1 MRRIQVDLSGV
12 DATLD
17 RSAARRLADVWD
29 GPVQEFPSFGQEPP
43 DPVVE
48 PSPLW
53 PRIRAS
59 LVLLAAIAGV
69 MSFQLHDFGRHS
81 EHAGMFRGS
90 LRGAGAFARHG
101 SAGDVQMK
109 IQTTA
114 SVAAFVVA
122 AASAQAQQAVQWRV
136 EDGGNGHW
144 YALGSPAA
152 NWHDAA
158 AHAVQMGGHL
168 ATLPSADETAFAA
181 GVAANENVA
190 YIGAAQASGSAEPF
204 GGWRWITGEPWSFE
218 SWHFNMDDAPC
229 GSSNGD
235 GEQQFLW
242 MHNSVRQWDDV
253 NDRDIPGCPLE
264 QKRGIIEWSAD
275 CNNDGIVDYGQCR
288 DGTLADYNGNNIPD
302 CCEQGE
308 PCVLGHYPV
317 QWMVSEGGNGHWY
330 AIVWSGLSEGDLGNW
345 DRLDSLARGSGARLC
360 SIASLNENH
369 LVRSLV
375 TAYRPINGFW
385 CYLGATQVLGPRCSA
400 TSWEWVD
407 GTPWVFTQWQ
417 PGQPDCLTGSGGA
430 FDEPRMAIRSFTGE
444 WGDWNGR
451 ELNNAVFE
459 WSADCDSD
467 GIVDYGQI
475 LRGERPDANTNG
487 VPDGCECLADL
498 NGDGVVQGADLGLM
512 LAAWG
517 SVPASVAADINRDG
531 AVDGNDLG
539 LMLAGWGP
547 CGG

>member
-1 MRRIQVDLSGV
+1 MAL
-12 DATLD
+12 
-17 RSAARRLADVWD
+17 
-29 GPVQEFPSFGQEPP
+29 
-43 DPVVE
+43 
-48 PSPLW
+48 
-53 PRIRAS
+53 
-59 LVLLAAIAGV
+59 LVAIAGV
-69 MSFQLHDFGRHS
+69 MWFQLHDFGRHS

-90 LRGAGAFARHG
+90 LRGAGAFAHRG
-101 SAGDVQMK
+101 STGDVQLK
-109 IQTTA
+109 IQATA
-114 SVAAFVVA
+114 PVAAFVVA
-122 AASAQAQQAVQWRV
+122 VASAQAQQAVQWRV

-168 ATLPSADETAFAA
+168 ATLPSAGETAFAA
-181 GVAANENVA
+181 GVAANEIVA

-204 GGWRWITGEPWSFE
+204 GGWRWITDEPWSFE

-242 MHNSVRQWDDV
+242 MHNSVGQWDDV
-253 NDRDIPGCPLE
+253 NDRDFPGCPLE
-264 QKRGIIEWSAD
+264 QRRGIIEWSAD

-288 DGTLADYNGNNIPD
+288 DGTLPDFDADNVPD
-302 CCEQGE
+302 CCERGYA
-308 PCVLGHYPV
+308 CVTGSYPV
-317 QWMVSEGGNGHWY
+317 QWRVEDGGNGHWY
-330 AIVWSGLSEGDLGNW
+330 LGVGFSTVTSWNDASAWATANGGHLATAIDLNEAGQIFLVAGRPLLWNSRFGPWLGGFQDTSATDFAEPSGGWRWVTGEPWIENW
-345 DRLDSLARGSGARLC
+345 GSGEPNN
-360 SIASLNENH
+360 LNDQENH
-369 LVRSLV
+369 LHF
-375 TAYRPINGFW
+375 I
-385 CYLGATQVLGPRCSA
+385 
-400 TSWEWVD
+400 TSFEAGIPARRWNDFAE
-407 GTPWVFTQWQ
+407 
-417 PGQPDCLTGSGGA
+417 SGGGFVKSLIA
-430 FDEPRMAIRSFTGE
+430 
-444 WGDWNGR
+444 
-451 ELNNAVFE
+451 E

-487 VPDGCECLADL
+487 VPDGCECIADL
-498 NGDGVVQGADLGLM
+498 NSDGVVQGADLGLM

-517 SVPASVAADINRDG
+517 SVPAGVAADINRDG